1 MMLYKR
7 NLLHGVCY
15 EKLTEK
21 LEVGEAIVSE
31 WSEKYAAA
39 SAAYLTHEW
48 KQRDFEYDLPL
59 APPRVKTLKT
69 TSESEP
75 SHSQPV
81 SKNSENG

>member
-1 MMLYKR
+1 MKPITRCFLWKICWKIGGRRSNSIKM
-7 NLLHGVCY
+7 
-15 EKLTEK
+15 
-21 LEVGEAIVSE
+21 E
-31 WSEKYAAA
+31 WKYAAA

-75 SHSQPV
+75 SHSHPV
-81 SKNSENG
+81 SKNSENS

>member
-1 MMLYKR
+1 M
-7 NLLHGVCY
+7 
-15 EKLTEK
+15 
-21 LEVGEAIVSE
+21 E
-31 WSEKYAAA
+31 WKYAAA
-39 SAAYLTHEW
+39 SAAYLADEW

-81 SKNSENG
+81 SKNSENS